1 MSTLHRFRNKYR
13 LEIRER
19 DHGPPHCH
27 LVGDAVDVLIELSSL
42 HCHGIWPAGLKEE
55 VMTWVYANLRLLW
68 KEWNKWH
75 K

>member
-27 LVGDAVDVLIELSSL
+27 LVGGAVDVLIELSSL
-42 HCHGIWPAGLKEE
+42 QSRGIWPAGLEEE
-55 VMTWVYANLRLLW
+55 VMTWVYANLRLLR

>member
-13 LEIRER
+13 LVVRER

-27 LVGDAVDVLIELSSL
+27 IVGGVVDVWIDLESL
-42 HCHGIWPAGLKEE
+42 QCRGIWPAGLQEE
-55 VMTWVYANLRLLW
+55 VMAWLQGNLPQVR

-75 K
+75 S